1 MKAIAIVGSPSQ
13 PETLLADLLHWHGLS
28 VFQVG
33 DGDALL
39 PLLSFISPEL
49 IIIEA
54 VSSTSALCDRIKRS
68 SVIGNIPVLVCAEQ
82 GTCTSSN
89 IPADAY
95 LCAPYTAEEVF
106 AHIQALRPLQ
116 QPLSNTIVTSAW
128 IDS

>member
-28 VFQVG
+28 VFQLG
-33 DGDALL
+33 DSDALL

-54 VSSTSALCDRIKRS
+54 TSGTDVLCDRIKRS
-68 SVIGNIPVLVCAEQ
+68 SVIGNIPVLVCAE
-82 GTCTSSN
+82 GGAACSSN
-89 IPADAY
+89 ADAY

-106 AHIQALRPLQ
+106 AHIQALRPLKK
-116 QPLSNTIVTSAW
+116 PLSNTIVTSAW